1 MGWVKQAMNT
11 PLVNVACS
19 LTSLSIITVLTK
31 ENAVQTAVFSN
42 NKIVQVLKMIIM
54 AVAIT
59 TFVNLLVF
67 PTYARKQL
75 RQTMI
80 DTTDVFGDM
89 LAMITRSF
97 LSGNESDLKSRAY
110 QIATSRHKSVL
121 TQLSKNLREAK
132 AEHYL
137 LGTESQYCQELKL
150 VNCIQ
155 KLSQSIGGLRS
166 AAMTQFTLLK
176 ETSDGGSPAM
186 DSVRHCIPQIHGASV
201 LSTIRTKPERFAV
214 LSAIDE
220 APDES
225 SEAEDAPHPGQAP
238 NEICMTSLYT
248 FFGH

>member
-1 MGWVKQAMNT
+1 MNS

-31 ENAVQTAVFSN
+31 ENAIQTAVFSN
-42 NKIVQVLKMIIM
+42 QKIVQVMKMVIM
-54 AVAIT
+54 AIGIT
-59 TFVNLLVF
+59 TFVNLVIF

-89 LAMITRSF
+89 LSMITRSF

-110 QIATSRHKSVL
+110 QNTTSRHKSVL
-121 TQLSKNLREAK
+121 TQLTKNLRESK

-137 LGTESQYCQELKL
+137 LGTENQHHQELKL
-150 VNCIQ
+150 VQCMQ
-155 KLSQSIGGLRS
+155 RLSQSIGGLRS
-166 AAMTQFTLLK
+166 AAMTQFSLLR
-176 ETSDGGSPAM
+176 ETSNGSPVAM
-186 DSVRHCIPQIHGASV
+186 DSVRHCIPQIRGALMS
-201 LSTIRTKPERFAV
+201 STIRGKPERFAV

-225 SEAEDAPHPGQAP
+225 SETEDVQSPATQT
-238 NEICMTSLYT
+238 NEVCTTCYVSCQLY
-248 FFGH
+248 